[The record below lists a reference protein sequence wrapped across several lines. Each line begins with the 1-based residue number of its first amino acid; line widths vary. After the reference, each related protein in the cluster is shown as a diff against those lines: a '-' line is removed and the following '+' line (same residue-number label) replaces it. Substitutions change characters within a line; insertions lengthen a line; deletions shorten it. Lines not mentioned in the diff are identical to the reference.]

1 MQTFLPYPSFVES
14 ARVLDRA
21 RLGKQRVEALQVLRA
36 VTIPTY
42 GWRNHP
48 VAKMWRGYVPALTK
62 YALVVTDV
70 WIEQGHA
77 DTVRPQ
83 VLLFAPE
90 VDALP
95 QDALELP
102 PWINNEA
109 FHLSHRSNL
118 VRKDPEFYGK
128 LFPGVPDDLP
138 YLWPGETRLG
148 AHAVDLGELRHDS
161 SGPNAPGEQEHG

>member
-1 MQTFLPYPSFVES
+1 MQTFLPYPSFADS

-48 VAKMWRGYVPALTK
+48 VAKMWRGYLPALTK
-62 YALVVTDV
+62 YALDVTDV
-70 WIEQGHA
+70 WIARGHA

-90 VDALP
+90 VDELS
-95 QDALELP
+95 QDDLGLP
-102 PWINNEA
+102 PWIGNEA
-109 FHLSHRSNL
+109 FHLSHQSNL

-138 YLWPGETRLG
+138 YLWPGETFRG
-148 AHAVDLGELRHDS
+148 AHAVDLS
-161 SGPNAPGEQEHG
+161 SLSGDPDTSPPIDA